1 MFRQKPFLTAGSPLK
16 IEHSSHEKCLKLFSF
31 ENNVKIIFQDINGN
45 SLTDGSNGA
54 AMTETGTSTDFT
66 WTLTLTG
73 KFSKNK
79 LNYMLV

>member
-1 MFRQKPFLTAGSPLK
+1 M
-16 IEHSSHEKCLKLFSF
+16 
-31 ENNVKIIFQDINGN
+31 KIIFQDINGN

-79 LNYMLV
+79 LN